1 MEESSSPSL
10 RMDSDLA
17 AMQLLSTLEPEIV
30 QAIASR
36 VEQLALAADE
46 WLFQQGDPSDAL
58 YVVLEGTLVLKAVA
72 EEAVKN
78 ALTQIGSGELIGE
91 MEIFSGKPRTT
102 SLQALTPVTLAKL
115 SKAAFEDIAKAHPKF
130 LEWVGEIVEKQLG
143 RKQLYEVLPKLFGPL
158 DMDTMQQIE
167 SRLEWL
173 FLPRGDVL
181 MRQGDPVRD
190 FYVVINGRLLA
201 TTADAQGQEKV
212 LGDLINGES
221 LGATQILTGAN
232 STVTIHVGRDTSVV
246 KFSQEAFEWLITT
259 YPKILK
265 QISIDISHDLRR
277 VIQGPDAD
285 QRTRNLALDI
295 VLVPLT
301 PDVPLAEFAQTLATV
316 LSKTGPTLILDTQSL
331 DDALNI
337 PGISQTPEGDPENIR
352 LVAWMNEQETKYAFT
367 LYEANVENT
376 PWTRRSLRQADHI
389 VFIGRASGSSD
400 LSEVETAV
408 LQEYNKTISV
418 PQSLVLLY
426 EPGQEP
432 HQTRRWLEPRQVN
445 HHQHFRM
452 RQAADFRRLARLL
465 TGRRVGLVLGGGGA
479 RGYAHIGIIHAFK
492 EAGVEIDIVGGTSM
506 GSIIAGQ
513 LAMGWDYPTMMQRS
527 KAAMPKSVFDY
538 TLPIAALNSGRRWTK
553 MVTTLFEEVQ
563 IEDLWLNYFCV
574 SANLTQAKTVIHDSG
589 SLSEGVRASTSI
601 PGIIPPVLKNGD
613 LLVDGG
619 VLDNLPVA
627 VMKQRNGGGPIIA
640 SDVSAP
646 VDLQV
651 TTDFGLHLSGWKLF
665 WQRINPFVKT
675 PDIPSLG
682 ATIMRSSLLSSAH
695 ALDAAKALADIYIYP
710 PVEAYGTL
718 EFPAMEKIVD
728 IGYAYGKKMIEEWRA
743 AGKLDKFLN
752 Q

>member
-1 MEESSSPSL
+1 MEQSNSSSFSL
-10 RMDSDLA
+10 GSELA
-17 AMQLLSTLEPEIV
+17 ATQLFSSLDSEIV
-30 QAIASR
+30 QAIASSA
-36 VEQLALAADE
+36 EQLALATNE
-46 WLFQQGDPSDAL
+46 WLFQQGDVSDAL
-58 YVVLEGTLVLKAVA
+58 YVVLRGRLAVA
-72 EEAVKN
+72 AATEN
-78 ALTQIGSGELIGE
+78 ALREIEAGELIGE
-91 MEIFSGKPRTT
+91 MEIFSGKPRTA
-102 SLQALTPVTLAKL
+102 SVQALAAVTLAKIT
-115 SKAAFEDIAKAHPKF
+115 KAAFEEIARAHPKF

-158 DMDTMQQIE
+158 DMETMQQIE
-167 SRLEWL
+167 GRLEWL
-173 FLPRGDVL
+173 FLPRGEVL
-181 MRQGDPVRD
+181 MRQGDPVRH

-201 TTADAQGQEKV
+201 TTADARGQEKV

-221 LGATQILTGAN
+221 LGATQILTNAN

-246 KFSQEAFEWLITT
+246 RFSKEAFDWLITT
-259 YPKILK
+259 YPNILK

-285 QRTRNLALDI
+285 QRNRNLALDI

-301 PDVPLAEFAQTLATV
+301 PDVPLADFTQTLAAV
-316 LSKTGPTLILDTQSL
+316 LEKTGPTLVLDNQRV
-331 DDALNI
+331 DNALGI
-337 PGISQTPEGDPENIR
+337 PGVSQTPENDPENIR
-352 LVAWMNEQETKYAFT
+352 LVAWMNEQEKKYKFT
-367 LYEANVENT
+367 LYETNVMNT

-389 VFIGRASGSSD
+389 VFVGRAWGSPG

-432 HQTRRWLEPRQVN
+432 KQTRRWLEPRQVN
-445 HHQHFRM
+445 HHQHFRVG
-452 RQAADFRRLARLL
+452 QTADFQRLARLL

-479 RGYAHIGIIHAFK
+479 RGYAHNGIVRAFK
-492 EAGVEIDIVGGTSM
+492 EAGVDIDIVGGTSM

-513 LAMGWDYPTMMQRS
+513 VAMGWDYPTMMQRS

-538 TLPIAALNSGRRWTK
+538 TLPIAALNSGRKWTK
-553 MVTTLFEEVQ
+553 MVTTLFGDVQ
-563 IEDLWLNYFCV
+563 IEDLWLNFFCV

-627 VMKQRNGGGPIIA
+627 MMKQRNGGGPIIA

-651 TTDFGLHLSGWKLF
+651 TTDFGLHLSGWNLF
-665 WQRINPFVKT
+665 WQRLNPFVKT
-675 PDIPSLG
+675 PDIPSMG
-682 ATIMRSSLLSSAH
+682 ATIMRSSLLSSAY

-710 PVEAYGTL
+710 PVEQYGTL
-718 EFPAMEKIVD
+718 EFSAMEAIVD
-728 IGYAYGKKMIEEWRA
+728 IGYAYGQKMIEEWRA
-743 AGKLDKFLN
+743 AGKLDKFIS